1 MNHQLLQHK
10 MFTTVTLDEKFFGLL
25 LFRAV
30 ADIGFDF
37 IELAC
42 FTTITDSVYMCLD
55 FYDIRNELNIIICYE
70 ALKPCTVCRN
80 SGWPF
85 YGSSMYFTCVARRT
99 CAVWFVELLR
109 RLLSHRRP
117 SVVCRRP
124 ADWELASD
132 QEVGP
137 DCGAAKRC
145 SQPRVRCVL
154 HAGERA
160 AQWRHKSTAGGSWTH
175 RLSATPHPV
184 FKQSNRRYQSP
195 SPVRTIAQH
204 ICFYN
209 GSAALLLPFNDR
221 TENFGVLARC
231 TLEAPWLCPPWLIG
245 CDATG
250 TQLFVL

>member
-1 MNHQLLQHK
+1 
-10 MFTTVTLDEKFFGLL
+10 
-25 LFRAV
+25 
-30 ADIGFDF
+30 
-37 IELAC
+37 
-42 FTTITDSVYMCLD
+42 
-55 FYDIRNELNIIICYE
+55 
-70 ALKPCTVCRN
+70 
-80 SGWPF
+80 
-85 YGSSMYFTCVARRT
+85 MYFTCVTRRT

-209 GSAALLLPFNDR
+209 GSAALLLPFNDK

-250 TQLFVL
+250 TQLFVLRCSVTDRLIHSKKSKK